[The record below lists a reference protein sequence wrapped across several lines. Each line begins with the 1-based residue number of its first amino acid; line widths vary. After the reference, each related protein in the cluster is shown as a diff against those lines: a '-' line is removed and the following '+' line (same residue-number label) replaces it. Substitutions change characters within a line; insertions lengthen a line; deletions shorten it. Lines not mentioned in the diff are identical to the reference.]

1 MGGDPVAEALLI
13 LNAMPL
19 IGVSLRGGPWGQR
32 AVRWR
37 LKKWFGRAF
46 AITWGTGDAG
56 DAPIPVAQHEN
67 PTFQHKVTMSP
78 LDLTR
83 LFEPFDTMS

>member
-1 MGGDPVAEALLI
+1 
-13 LNAMPL
+13 
-19 IGVSLRGGPWGQR
+19 
-32 AVRWR
+32 